1 MSSFKTAR
9 SVALIAHESGSIS
22 DEELLLLLGQVDSRN
37 PDFSYDLYER
47 FDLDNM
53 EEAECKAEFRFNKN
67 DIPILADVLGLPNI
81 IKCHQRS
88 IADRNEGLCMLLK
101 RMAYPCRYSDM
112 MYRFGRSVPEM
123 SMIVN
128 QVIDYIYE
136 THGHLVTEWNNP
148 LLHPVAL
155 QSYADAIHRNGAAL
169 DNCFGFV
176 HGTVRSI
183 CRPTKH
189 QRVVYNGHKRVHSI
203 KFQAVSIPT
212 GLIAHVYGP
221 VGM

>member
-136 THGHLVTEWNNP
+136 THGHLVTEWNNQ

-169 DNCFGFV
+169 DNCFAFV
-176 HGTVRSI
+176 DGTVRSI

>member
-67 DIPILADVLGLPNI
+67 DIPILADVLGPNI

-88 IADRNEGLCMLLK
+88 IADRNEGLSQANGLPM
-101 RMAYPCRYSDM
+101 
-112 MYRFGRSVPEM
+112 
-123 SMIVN
+123 
-128 QVIDYIYE
+128 QV
-136 THGHLVTEWNNP
+136 
-148 LLHPVAL
+148 
-155 QSYADAIHRNGAAL
+155 
-169 DNCFGFV
+169 
-176 HGTVRSI
+176 
-183 CRPTKH
+183 
-189 QRVVYNGHKRVHSI
+189 
-203 KFQAVSIPT
+203 
-212 GLIAHVYGP
+212 
-221 VGM
+221 

>member
-53 EEAECKAEFRFNKN
+53 EEAECKAEFRFDKN
-67 DIPILADVLGLPNI
+67 DIPILGDVLGLPNI

-88 IADRNEGLCMLLK
+88 IADSNEGLCMLLK

-136 THGHLVTEWNNP
+136 THGHLVTEWNNQ

-176 HGTVRSI
+176 DGTVRSI

>member
-1 MSSFKTAR
+1 
-9 SVALIAHESGSIS
+9 
-22 DEELLLLLGQVDSRN
+22 
-37 PDFSYDLYER
+37 
-47 FDLDNM
+47 
-53 EEAECKAEFRFNKN
+53 
-67 DIPILADVLGLPNI
+67 
-81 IKCHQRS
+81 
-88 IADRNEGLCMLLK
+88 
-101 RMAYPCRYSDM
+101 M

>member
-136 THGHLVTEWNNP
+136 THGHLVTEWNNQ

-169 DNCFGFV
+169 DNCFVFV
-176 HGTVRSI
+176 DGTVCSI

-189 QRVVYNGHKRVHSI
+189 QRFVYNGHKRVHSI